1 MKKIVCLVVFI
12 SIFLGQVSFATESNP
27 DNSSITD
34 ELIMEQL
41 DKIDTHS
48 LNQIVESINGDLNQ
62 YLPDMDL
69 KSLVQSIVR
78 GETIFSIKDLLN
90 GLLKYLFKEVVAN
103 SMLLVKLI
111 VIAVLCAFLS
121 NLSSAFESDA
131 VGKLAYSTCYIVIIA
146 MAIQSFSIATKIGVE
161 AIDEMVMFM
170 QALLPI
176 LLTLLMTMG
185 GVTASA
191 LFQPVIIASVGIIST
206 LMKTIVIPL
215 IFFSVI
221 LSIVNYL
228 SSKIHVSKLA
238 SLLKQ
243 VCVILMGLMLT
254 VFIGIITI
262 QGVAASATDGV
273 SIRTAKFAVGLIP
286 VVGGFISDAAD
297 AILGCSLI
305 LKNAIGGVGLFI
317 LTFIVLMPLLKILAM
332 ILIYKLASALI
343 EPIVDSDLPDCLSD
357 LSNALVMLFGTVLSV
372 AIMFF
377 MAVTMIIGAGNISA
391 MMR

>member
-1 MKKIVCLVVFI
+1 MKKTICLVIFI
-12 SIFLGQVSFATESNP
+12 SIFFAHTSFAMEQNP
-27 DNSSITD
+27 ENSSVTN
-34 ELIMEQL
+34 ELIMEQF
-41 DKIDTHS
+41 DKMDTS
-48 LNQIVESINGDLNQ
+48 DLNRIVESINQDVNQ
-62 YLPDMDL
+62 YLPTLNL
-69 KSLVQSIVR
+69 KSLIQNIIK
-78 GETIFSIKDLLN
+78 GESVFSIKDLLN

-103 SMLLVKLI
+103 SMLLVRLI
-111 VIAVLCAFLS
+111 IIAVLCAFLN
-121 NLSSAFESDA
+121 NLSNAFESDA
-131 VGKLAYSTCYIVIIA
+131 VGKLAYSTCYIIIIA
-146 MAIQSFSIATKIGVE
+146 IAIQSFSIATQIGVN
-161 AIDEMVMFM
+161 AIDDMVMFV

-185 GVTASA
+185 GITASA
-191 LFQPVIIASVGIIST
+191 LFQPIIIASVGIIST
-206 LMKTIVIPL
+206 LMKTVVIPL

-228 SSKIHVSKLA
+228 SSKIHVSRLA

-243 VCVILMGLMLT
+243 VCVILTGLMLT

-273 SIRTAKFAVGLIP
+273 TIRTAKFAVGLIP

-297 AILGCSLI
+297 AVLGCSLI
-305 LKNAIGGVGLFI
+305 LKNAIGGIGLFV
-317 LTFIVLMPLLKILAM
+317 LALIVMMPLLKILAL

-343 EPIVDSDLPDCLSD
+343 EPIVDSDLPDCLND

>member
-1 MKKIVCLVVFI
+1 MKKIVCLVIFI
-12 SIFLGQVSFATESNP
+12 SIFFPQTSFAMESSP
-27 DNSSITD
+27 EDSLVTD
-34 ELIMEQL
+34 ELIMEQF
-41 DKIDTHS
+41 DKMDTHD
-48 LNQIVESINGDLNQ
+48 LNQIIESINRDLDQ
-62 YLPDMDL
+62 YLPTLHL

-78 GETIFSIKDLLN
+78 GESVFSIKDLLN
-90 GLLKYLFKEVVAN
+90 GLLKYLFKEVIAN

-111 VIAVLCAFLS
+111 VIAVLCAFLN
-121 NLSSAFESDA
+121 NLSNAFESDA

-146 MAIQSFSIATKIGVE
+146 IAIQSFSIATKIGVE
-161 AIDEMVMFM
+161 AIDEMVMFV

-185 GVTASA
+185 GITASA

-243 VCVILMGLMLT
+243 VCVILLGLMLT

-273 SIRTAKFAVGLIP
+273 TIRTAKFAVGLIP

-317 LTFIVLMPLLKILAM
+317 LAFIVLMPLLKILAL

-343 EPIVDSDLPDCLSD
+343 EPIVDSDLPDCLND